1 MKRVATRMA
10 ITLAGS
16 KTTWSHSPLAA
27 AEPDQEAALLE
38 EMTVEGEWLGVPT
51 KETVRT
57 YPGGRSVVTDTDL
70 QQAGARTLEDA
81 LRLVPGV
88 RAQDETGTGI
98 LPNIGVRGLDP
109 RRSTR
114 TLVLVDGIPMALAPY
129 GQTGLSLF
137 PLTMQ
142 TVESVDVARGG
153 AAVRYGP
160 NNVGGVINFISKASR
175 TSSALPRG
183 RR

>member
-1 MKRVATRMA
+1 MRRATSRLA

-16 KTTWSHSPLAA
+16 AYFASLPLAA
-27 AEPDQEAALLE
+27 VEPDRDTDTLE
-38 EMTVEGEWLGVPT
+38 EITVKGDWLEPPT
-51 KETVRT
+51 KDNIRT
-57 YPGGRSVVTDTDL
+57 YPGGRSAVTDTEL

-114 TLVLVDGIPMALAPY
+114 TLVLVDGIPIALAPY
-129 GQTGLSLF
+129 GQTGLSMF
-137 PLTMQ
+137 PLTLQ
-142 TVESVDVARGG
+142 TVDRIDVARGG
-153 AAVRYGP
+153 VAVRYGL
-160 NNVGGVINFISKASR
+160 
-175 TSSALPRG
+175 SAA
-183 RR
+183 